1 MQHTAPQRPALGIMF
16 VLMSC
21 SSLQFGAAFAVTL
34 FPLFGALA
42 VSVSRLRDAVWVLCA
57 LAGMLV
63 LGYEAAVGRDT
74 DYLGLTFALIAGV
87 FWALYI
93 RSSAKVGALVPGAS
107 GLAVAMLVGAAFI
120 APVAAIVPAPQPL
133 WNAAQDPT
141 LLLMI
146 FGTAMFASVIPYS
159 AELMALRNLPQ
170 QVFSV
175 LMSME
180 PAIAAIAGW
189 ALLNQETGPIR
200 WLAICLLMTASV
212 GITLTTAKG
221 SSSNQKDDSED
232 PVPVPLPE

>member
-1 MQHTAPQRPALGIMF
+1 MHRL
-16 VLMSC
+16 LMRR
-21 SSLQFGAAFAVTL
+21 
-34 FPLFGALA
+34 
-42 VSVSRLRDAVWVLCA
+42 RLRDAVWVLCA

-63 LGYEAAVGRDT
+63 LGYEAAVGKDT

-120 APVAAIVPAPQPL
+120 APVAAVVPAPQPM
-133 WNAAQDPT
+133 WNAAQDPM

-189 ALLNQETGPIR
+189 ALLDQETGPIR
-200 WLAICLLMTASV
+200 WVAICLLMTASV
-212 GITLTTAKG
+212 GITLTTTKG
-221 SSSNQKDDSED
+221 DSPKQKDDGED
-232 PVPVPLPE
+232 PVPMPLPE

>member
-1 MQHTAPQRPALGIMF
+1 MPG
-16 VLMSC
+16 
-21 SSLQFGAAFAVTL
+21 
-34 FPLFGALA
+34 GALFICLT
-42 VSVSRLRDAVWVLCA
+42 VLVRFLPPPESIRHLYTLRDAPPP
-57 LAGMLV
+57 
-63 LGYEAAVGRDT
+63 YEAQAPRRGVGALRPGGHAGAR
-74 DYLGLTFALIAGV
+74 LRGGGLTFALIAGV

-120 APVAAIVPAPQPL
+120 APVAAVVPAPQPI
-133 WNAAQDPT
+133 WNAAQDPM

-159 AELMALRNLPQ
+159 AELMALRNLPER
-170 QVFSV
+170 VFSV
-175 LMSME
+175 LMSLE

-200 WLAICLLMTASV
+200 WVAIFLLMTASV
-212 GITLTTAKG
+212 GITLTTTKG
-221 SSSNQKDDSED
+221 SSHKQKDDGMD